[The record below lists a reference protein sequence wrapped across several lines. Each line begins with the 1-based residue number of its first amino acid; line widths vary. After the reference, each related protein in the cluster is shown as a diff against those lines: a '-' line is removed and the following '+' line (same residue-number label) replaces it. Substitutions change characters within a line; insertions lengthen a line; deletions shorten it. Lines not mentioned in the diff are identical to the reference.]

1 MIILTQ
7 STDKINVKLNNAVV
21 ANQLMCYT
29 SFRQSD
35 ATTFTPSRSA
45 VLTNNTTP
53 VAMLSGVDGYNRG
66 IDFMS
71 IYNADTVA
79 ASATIVANISSA
91 DYTLWRGVLNAGERL
106 EYNSTGFYVK
116 DAFGATGITYAYGYN
131 LSTTNNFNL
140 SVLANNV
147 SNTATALA
155 DVAGLG
161 FPVVANKLYWFRFVI
176 RYTAAAGT
184 TGSRWTI
191 NGPATEYLVYSS
203 EYSLA
208 ATTLTTNAYL
218 ISYDLPAAAN
228 TSTTNLNGARAI
240 IEGLIVPTADGTVI
254 ARVGSEVLGS
264 AVTAISGSF
273 VEWEE
278 IYSYV

>member
-7 STDKINVKLNNAVV
+7 STDKINVRLNNAVV

-71 IYNADTVA
+71 IYNADTAA
-79 ASATIVANISSA
+79 ASATIVANINSV
-91 DYTLWRGVLNAGERL
+91 DYTLWRGVLKAGERL
-106 EYNSTGFYVK
+106 EYNSTGFCVK
-116 DAFGATGITYAYGYN
+116 DVFGVAGITYAYGYN

-147 SNTATALA
+147 SNAATALA
-155 DVAGLG
+155 DVTGLG

-176 RYTAAAGT
+176 RYTAAITT

-208 ATTLTTNAYL
+208 AATLTTNVYL
-218 ISYDLPAAAN
+218 TSYDSPATAN
-228 TSTTNLNGARAI
+228 TGTTNLNGARAI
-240 IEGLIVPTADGTVI
+240 IEGMVVPTADGTLM
-254 ARVGSEVLGS
+254 ARSGSEIAGS
-264 AVTAISGSF
+264 AITALSGSF